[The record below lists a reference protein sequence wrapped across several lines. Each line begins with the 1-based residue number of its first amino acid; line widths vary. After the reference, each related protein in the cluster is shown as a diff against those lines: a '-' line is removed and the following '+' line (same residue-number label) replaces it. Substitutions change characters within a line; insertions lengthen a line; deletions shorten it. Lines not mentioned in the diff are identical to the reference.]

1 MRESS
6 CVLYLGEK
14 TPKLWDVQIGGPAS
28 VEFDFIKVWE
38 ESKKV
43 HFTPSDLLFLHVHPR
58 GFGVGCS
65 TTDVDCLQG
74 FVKAFGS
81 TPRFGIVAYGKV
93 DTNDMSGIY
102 QEYYCTR
109 NLEVKHKYYRQF
121 GGMKVGEDLGLYKNK
136 NQGLEPYF
144 RMLYFL
150 SYTPGLAILSEKEFA
165 KE

>member
-74 FVKAFGS
+74 FVNF
-81 TPRFGIVAYGKV
+81 
-93 DTNDMSGIY
+93 
-102 QEYYCTR
+102 
-109 NLEVKHKYYRQF
+109 
-121 GGMKVGEDLGLYKNK
+121 
-136 NQGLEPYF
+136 
-144 RMLYFL
+144 
-150 SYTPGLAILSEKEFA
+150 
-165 KE
+165 